1 MRISDWSSDVCSSD
15 LAPSP
20 AADEQIGF
28 AADALEY
35 DNNSQIVTARGNVE
49 LVREGN
55 RLRADEVVWNR
66 ATGEVR
72 ANGNISVTNPQ
83 GDIAYGDS
91 IEITDT
97 MKDGI
102 CEHLMLV
109 RENGGRLAG
118 RRGPRAHE
126 HNPLDNAG

>member
-49 LVREGN
+49 RVREGN

-72 ANGNISVTNPQ
+72 ANGNLSVTHPT
-83 GDIAYGDS
+83 GDITYGAS
-91 IEITDT
+91 LELTDT
-97 MKDGI
+97 LKDGI
-102 CEHLMLV
+102 VENLLLV
-109 RENGGRLAG
+109 LYKGGRLSG
-118 RRGPRAHE
+118 RRG
-126 HNPLDNAG
+126 

>member
-35 DNNSQIVTARGNVE
+35 DNYSQIVTARGNVE

-72 ANGNISVTNPQ
+72 AHGTISFTNPQ
-83 GDIAYGDS
+83 GDIDYGDS
-91 IEITDT
+91 LQLTDT
-97 MKDGI
+97 LTDGNVQN
-102 CEHLMLV
+102 LLLV
-109 RENGGRLAG
+109 LNKGGRLADD
-118 RRGPRAHE
+118 RK
-126 HNPLDNAG
+126 

>member
-15 LAPSP
+15 L
-20 AADEQIGF
+20 
-28 AADALEY
+28 
-35 DNNSQIVTARGNVE
+35 ARGNVE

-91 IEITDT
+91 IELTDT
-97 MKDGI
+97 FKDGNV
-102 CEHLMLV
+102 ENLLMVL
-109 RENGGRLAG
+109 EKGGRLAA
-118 RRGPRAHE
+118 RRGPRANEIIPRDHRSE
-126 HNPLDNAG
+126 ETREGNES